1 MDPLVPCLAQ
11 KGSRYL
17 DNDIFEIRLSKTV
30 IFVKMCSE
38 TNIFKNRQ

>member
-1 MDPLVPCLAQ
+1 MDTLAPCLAQ

-30 IFVKMCSE
+30 IFVKICSQ
-38 TNIFKNRQ
+38 TDIFENRQ